1 MSSELVPAHRAFVP
15 SRRPFNRSLLHRATS
30 GLLPLVTIAAA
41 VTGGSGCY
49 SSQWGEQERAQRR
62 LAAHVA
68 PSTLGARSEPEGGDG
83 EASHPRAATPA
94 AHVLRM
100 RVYVTPAY
108 AAQTLD
114 VGRQVRDLVS
124 DANALLA
131 APLAG
136 GAGAGAGAGARIV
149 VEGMA
154 SWVPPV
160 AEDSLAAVLAALQAK
175 DAADGIDLV
184 VGLIGGMSSAS
195 QSFHELGMAPIHGKH
210 LVVRAAGSLDEHD
223 AVESAFSEL
232 HDDERAGLRKE
243 LKRHRATAV
252 FLHEVGHTLGA
263 MHEIDPRSL
272 MHFEYARGMAGFSRE
287 GAAIMRIAL
296 AHRSPS
302 MRAEHPD
309 DERAWATELRAYLDR
324 VPPRVWADADY
335 KEMRQRVDSAL
346 AAPLPGAADD
356 APVLVASLAPV
367 TPAAA
372 APPPAVPGLSVADA
386 RVFDRAVDARRGGAI
401 EEAWKT
407 ARPLFG
413 RYPAV
418 YEVQDLR
425 CSLAMKRPLG
435 WMETRAE
442 CDALMRLSAGVG
454 KK

>member
-1 MSSELVPAHRAFVP
+1 MSSELVPAHRAFVA
-15 SRRPFNRSLLHRATS
+15 SRGPFHRSLLP
-30 GLLPLVTIAAA
+30 LLTLAAA
-41 VTGGSGCY
+41 VTGASGCY

-68 PSTLGARSEPEGGDG
+68 PPTLGARAEPQGGDG
-83 EASHPRAATPA
+83 DAPHPRAPTPA

-108 AAQTLD
+108 ATQTLD
-114 VGRQVRDLVS
+114 VARQVRDLVS

-131 APLAG
+131 PSV
-136 GAGAGAGAGARIV
+136 GARIE
-149 VEGMA
+149 VESTA

-160 AEDSLAAVLAALQAK
+160 AEDSLAAVLAALEAR
-175 DAADGIDLV
+175 DAAEGVDLV
-184 VGLIGGMSSAS
+184 AGLIGGMSSAS
-195 QSFHELGMAPIHGKH
+195 QSFHEVGMAPIHGKH

-232 HDDERAGLRKE
+232 HDEERARLRKE

-263 MHEIDPRSL
+263 MHETEPRSV

-302 MRAEHPD
+302 MRAGHPD
-309 DERAWATELRAYLDR
+309 DERAWATELRAYLDG
-324 VPPRVWADADY
+324 VPPRVWAAADHE
-335 KEMRQRVDSAL
+335 EMRARIDAAL
-346 AAPLPGAADD
+346 AAPPPGAADD
-356 APVLVASLAPV
+356 APAPVASLAPIAP
-367 TPAAA
+367 PAQP
-372 APPPAVPGLSVADA
+372 APVVSPPAVPGLRAADA
-386 RVFDRAVDARRGGAI
+386 GVFDRAVAARRGGAI
-401 EEAWKT
+401 EEAWKI
-407 ARPLFG
+407 ARPLFAA
-413 RYPAV
+413 YPAV

-435 WMETRAE
+435 WTETRAE